1 MKNID
6 KTLSPA
12 WSRPL
17 PRLAPPPSAAFARRL
32 GDGLLPWLLPLGL
45 ALLWWV
51 ASHRHWMSAQVLPT
65 PELVWQSARELLAG
79 ELWSELAISLR
90 RLAWGLL
97 AGVASGA
104 ALGAWLGFSPRA
116 ERLVFPTFSALAQI
130 PTLAWIPLFM
140 LFFGIGE
147 LLKLVVLVKAVV
159 VPVTIHTL
167 VGVRDAQPKLREA
180 AAVLRLPPRL
190 LVWRLILPAA
200 LPAFL
205 TGLRLALAQGWT
217 SLLAV
222 ELLASSE
229 GIGYLMVQGRQ
240 LFMLDIVF
248 VCILI
253 IGLVGVGMDRAIQW
267 LDRRLL
273 HWPQA
278 ATGEFRR
285 RPPGRGWQ
293 RLQVWLPPLALLL
306 LWQSASS
313 AEWVDPAI
321 LASPLEVARATWS
334 GALDGSLPGA
344 LFDSLKRTLGGLL
357 LGGGLGFLGGLL
369 LGLWRPAERF
379 FGPTFAALRQVAIFA
394 WVPLLTAW
402 FGLGEPAKL
411 TFVAIAAFFPLL
423 LATQRGIASLP
434 PSLGEAARVLRLGPW
449 RRLLRLVLPGAA
461 PSVFAGLRLALI
473 YAWLGTIGAEYFM
486 PSDGGIG
493 SLMIGAQQLFRM
505 DLIGAGML
513 LVGLTGALLN
523 ALGQRIEARHAL
535 ETRMNAFTA
544 PATGT
549 PLVSFRQARKHFA
562 VDGRRLEAIQQF
574 DLEIGEGEFIAIVG
588 ASGCGKSTLLRLLIG
603 LDRDYDGEIR
613 VDGRPIAGIG
623 GERGIVFQEHRLF
636 PWLTVQQ
643 NVALGL
649 VNEALGE
656 TDKAA
661 RIDEYIRLVGLHGF
675 ERAYPHQLSGGMA
688 QRVAIARGLVAS
700 PRLLL
705 LDEPFSALDALTRQ
719 QLQEELLA
727 IRRRTRITTLLVTHD
742 VEEALY
748 LADRVV
754 VMEPRPGRIRRVVEV
769 GLAHPRERGGF
780 DFLRQREA
788 LLHELTADGEYV
800 APPPRRVENLPFEF
814 LAC

>member
-32 GDGLLPWLLPLGL
+32 GDSLLPWLLPLGL

-97 AGVASGA
+97 AGIASGA

-248 VCILI
+248 VCILV

-267 LDRRLL
+267 LDHR
-273 HWPQA
+273 
-278 ATGEFRR
+278 
-285 RPPGRGWQ
+285 
-293 RLQVWLPPLALLL
+293 
-306 LWQSASS
+306 
-313 AEWVDPAI
+313 
-321 LASPLEVARATWS
+321 
-334 GALDGSLPGA
+334 
-344 LFDSLKRTLGGLL
+344 
-357 LGGGLGFLGGLL
+357 
-369 LGLWRPAERF
+369 RPAERF

-523 ALGQRIEARHAL
+523 ALGQRIEARATRWRHA
-535 ETRMNAFTA
+535 
-544 PATGT
+544 
-549 PLVSFRQARKHFA
+549 
-562 VDGRRLEAIQQF
+562 
-574 DLEIGEGEFIAIVG
+574 
-588 ASGCGKSTLLRLLIG
+588 
-603 LDRDYDGEIR
+603 
-613 VDGRPIAGIG
+613 
-623 GERGIVFQEHRLF
+623 
-636 PWLTVQQ
+636 
-643 NVALGL
+643 
-649 VNEALGE
+649 
-656 TDKAA
+656 
-661 RIDEYIRLVGLHGF
+661 
-675 ERAYPHQLSGGMA
+675 
-688 QRVAIARGLVAS
+688 
-700 PRLLL
+700 
-705 LDEPFSALDALTRQ
+705 
-719 QLQEELLA
+719 
-727 IRRRTRITTLLVTHD
+727 
-742 VEEALY
+742 
-748 LADRVV
+748 
-754 VMEPRPGRIRRVVEV
+754 
-769 GLAHPRERGGF
+769 
-780 DFLRQREA
+780 
-788 LLHELTADGEYV
+788 
-800 APPPRRVENLPFEF
+800 
-814 LAC
+814 

>member
-1 MKNID
+1 M
-6 KTLSPA
+6 
-12 WSRPL
+12 
-17 PRLAPPPSAAFARRL
+17 
-32 GDGLLPWLLPLGL
+32 LPLGL

-180 AAVLRLPPRL
+180 AAVLRPPPRL
-190 LVWRLILPAA
+190 LVWRLIPPAA

-357 LGGGLGFLGGLL
+357 LGGGLGSSAACCSACGARRNASSAPLSRHCGR
-369 LGLWRPAERF
+369 WRSSPGYRCSPP
-379 FGPTFAALRQVAIFA
+379 GSA
-394 WVPLLTAW
+394 WAN
-402 FGLGEPAKL
+402 
-411 TFVAIAAFFPLL
+411 
-423 LATQRGIASLP
+423 R
-434 PSLGEAARVLRLGPW
+434 PSDVRRN
-449 RRLLRLVLPGAA
+449 RRLLPAAAGHPARHRQPAAEPRRGRAAPGSLATAA
-461 PSVFAGLRLALI
+461 PAGPAGCRPSVFAGLRLALI

-549 PLVSFRQARKHFA
+549 RWSASARC
-562 VDGRRLEAIQQF
+562 
-574 DLEIGEGEFIAIVG
+574 
-588 ASGCGKSTLLRLLIG
+588 ASTSPWTAGDWKRSSSSTWRSA
-603 LDRDYDGEIR
+603 RASSSPSSAP
-613 VDGRPIAGIG
+613 VAAASRPCC
-623 GERGIVFQEHRLF
+623 
-636 PWLTVQQ
+636 
-643 NVALGL
+643 
-649 VNEALGE
+649 
-656 TDKAA
+656 
-661 RIDEYIRLVGLHGF
+661 
-675 ERAYPHQLSGGMA
+675 
-688 QRVAIARGLVAS
+688 
-700 PRLLL
+700 
-705 LDEPFSALDALTRQ
+705 
-719 QLQEELLA
+719 
-727 IRRRTRITTLLVTHD
+727 
-742 VEEALY
+742 
-748 LADRVV
+748 
-754 VMEPRPGRIRRVVEV
+754 
-769 GLAHPRERGGF
+769 
-780 DFLRQREA
+780 
-788 LLHELTADGEYV
+788 
-800 APPPRRVENLPFEF
+800 
-814 LAC
+814 AC

>member
-313 AEWVDPAI
+313 AEWVNPAI

-523 ALGQRIEARHAL
+523 ALGQRIEARATRWRHA
-535 ETRMNAFTA
+535 
-544 PATGT
+544 
-549 PLVSFRQARKHFA
+549 
-562 VDGRRLEAIQQF
+562 
-574 DLEIGEGEFIAIVG
+574 
-588 ASGCGKSTLLRLLIG
+588 
-603 LDRDYDGEIR
+603 
-613 VDGRPIAGIG
+613 
-623 GERGIVFQEHRLF
+623 
-636 PWLTVQQ
+636 
-643 NVALGL
+643 
-649 VNEALGE
+649 
-656 TDKAA
+656 
-661 RIDEYIRLVGLHGF
+661 
-675 ERAYPHQLSGGMA
+675 
-688 QRVAIARGLVAS
+688 
-700 PRLLL
+700 
-705 LDEPFSALDALTRQ
+705 
-719 QLQEELLA
+719 
-727 IRRRTRITTLLVTHD
+727 
-742 VEEALY
+742 
-748 LADRVV
+748 
-754 VMEPRPGRIRRVVEV
+754 
-769 GLAHPRERGGF
+769 
-780 DFLRQREA
+780 
-788 LLHELTADGEYV
+788 
-800 APPPRRVENLPFEF
+800 
-814 LAC
+814 

>member
-1 MKNID
+1 MKNIS
-6 KTLSPA
+6 KALA
-12 WSRPL
+12 L
-17 PRLAPPPSAAFARRL
+17 PVYPTASAAASQRLALIAPR
-32 GDGLLPWLLPLGL
+32 LLPWLLPV
-45 ALLWWV
+45 ALFVLWWL
-51 ASHRHWMSAQVLPT
+51 AAAQHWMSAQILPA
-65 PELVWQSARELLAG
+65 PSLVWQSARELFAG
-79 ELWSELAISLR
+79 ELWQQLWISLQ
-90 RLAWGLL
+90 RLCWGLL
-97 AGVASGA
+97 AGIASGA
-104 ALGAWLGFSPRA
+104 ALGAWLGFSRSA
-116 ERLVFPTFSALAQI
+116 ERFVLPTFLALAQV

-248 VCILI
+248 VCILV

-402 FGLGEPAKL
+402 FGLGEAAKVV
-411 TFVAIAAFFPLL
+411 FVALASFFPLL

-434 PSLGEAARVLRLGPW
+434 AQLGEAARVLRLSPW
-449 RRLLRLVLPGAA
+449 QRLRRLVLPGAA
-461 PSVFAGLRLALI
+461 PSIFAGLRLGLI

-505 DLIGAGML
+505 DLVSAGML
-513 LVGLTGALLN
+513 LVGLTGALLG
-523 ALGQRIEARHAL
+523 ALGQRIEARATRWRHA
-535 ETRMNAFTA
+535 
-544 PATGT
+544 
-549 PLVSFRQARKHFA
+549 
-562 VDGRRLEAIQQF
+562 
-574 DLEIGEGEFIAIVG
+574 
-588 ASGCGKSTLLRLLIG
+588 
-603 LDRDYDGEIR
+603 
-613 VDGRPIAGIG
+613 
-623 GERGIVFQEHRLF
+623 
-636 PWLTVQQ
+636 
-643 NVALGL
+643 
-649 VNEALGE
+649 
-656 TDKAA
+656 
-661 RIDEYIRLVGLHGF
+661 
-675 ERAYPHQLSGGMA
+675 
-688 QRVAIARGLVAS
+688 
-700 PRLLL
+700 
-705 LDEPFSALDALTRQ
+705 
-719 QLQEELLA
+719 
-727 IRRRTRITTLLVTHD
+727 
-742 VEEALY
+742 
-748 LADRVV
+748 
-754 VMEPRPGRIRRVVEV
+754 
-769 GLAHPRERGGF
+769 
-780 DFLRQREA
+780 
-788 LLHELTADGEYV
+788 
-800 APPPRRVENLPFEF
+800 
-814 LAC
+814 